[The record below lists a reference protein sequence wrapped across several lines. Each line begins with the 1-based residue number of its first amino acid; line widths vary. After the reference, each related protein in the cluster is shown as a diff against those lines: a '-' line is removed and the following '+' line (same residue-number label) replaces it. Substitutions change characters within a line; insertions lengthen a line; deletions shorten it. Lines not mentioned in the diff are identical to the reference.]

1 VRRPDNNQIKGSEST
16 FQREFAALHSLFVKV
31 GFDNIELA
39 IKNNSMKFDGKTVQI
54 KSDVYAILMPNSPGG
69 SPMYD
74 VENNA
79 VLGRDLKK
87 ILSLGHT
94 RRNDKPAFTVAVTP
108 LDECVNY

>member
-54 KSDVYAILMPNSPGG
+54 KSDVYAILMPKSPGG

-79 VLGRDLKK
+79 CGTRKRLETISKLGTYKTQRQGGQR
-87 ILSLGHT
+87 S
-94 RRNDKPAFTVAVTP
+94 P
-108 LDECVNY
+108 